1 MILSIKIILVCIV
14 LKMSGVVAPDTGVTN
29 YLPVE
34 IAAPH
39 GSQSA
44 NMQVRI
50 INLDLLKITFIFL
63 GFCSD

>member
-14 LKMSGVVAPDTGVTN
+14 LKMPGVVAPDTGVTN

-50 INLDLLKITFIFL
+50 INLDL
-63 GFCSD
+63 

>member
-1 MILSIKIILVCIV
+1 MIKLAMLPLFSILCIP
-14 LKMSGVVAPDTGVTN
+14 GVVAPDTGVTN

-44 NMQVRI
+44 NMKVQI
-50 INLDLLKITFIFL
+50 FSLNTLNIN
-63 GFCSD
+63 

>member
-1 MILSIKIILVCIV
+1 MMLSFIMILVCIF
-14 LKMSGVVAPDTGVTN
+14 LHISDVVAPDTGVTN

-50 INLDLLKITFIFL
+50 INLDL
-63 GFCSD
+63 

>member
-1 MILSIKIILVCIV
+1 MMLSFELISVCIF
-14 LKMSGVVAPDTGVTN
+14 LKISDVVAPDTEITN

-44 NMQVRI
+44 NMQV
-50 INLDLLKITFIFL
+50 KVMKHV
-63 GFCSD
+63 